1 MNTSTSNVQGQL
13 SNGNAHSYSQ
23 HGTHAEDTIQTMV
36 SKTENSRAIRDDR
49 DFEVLCRITL
59 EDLVDVSLVF
69 QADVQTL
76 GIDINV

>member
-13 SNGNAHSYSQ
+13 SNGNAHPYSQ
-23 HGTHAEDTIQTMV
+23 YGTYSGDTIQTEV

-49 DFEVLCRITL
+49 DFEVICGITL

-69 QADVQTL
+69 QADMQTL

>member
-1 MNTSTSNVQGQL
+1 MGMPIPTVNMG
-13 SNGNAHSYSQ
+13 HYS
-23 HGTHAEDTIQTMV
+23 GDTIQTKV
-36 SKTENSRAIRDDR
+36 SKTENSRAICDDR